1 MSKLIEE
8 WRPVV
13 GYEGLYQVS
22 DWGNVRSLD
31 RLVLSKAGSYR
42 KAYGVLLSQYIDKDG
57 YCRVGLHFKR
67 KQKIKGVHCLVA
79 EAFIPNPDNKPQVD
93 HINGVR
99 NDNRVDNLRWFT
111 LEENNST
118 DLAKSRKSKAAFKR
132 SDNKKIVY
140 QYTLDGEFVAKY
152 NSTMEVERKNGYKR
166 ASIGRCCNKKQK
178 TAYNYKWSYNEI
190 N

>member
-1 MSKLIEE
+1 MSRLVEE

-13 GYEGLYQVS
+13 GYEGLYEVS
-22 DWGNVRSLD
+22 DRGNVRSLD
-31 RLVLSKAGSYR
+31 MRLKCKNNSFRIK
-42 KAYGVLLSQYIDKDG
+42 KGVQLKPYIDEDG
-57 YCRVGLHFKR
+57 YCRVGLHNIEKSET
-67 KQKIKGVHCLVA
+67 KGVHRLVA

-99 NDNRVDNLRWFT
+99 NDNRVENLRWFT
-111 LEENNST
+111 LKENNST
-118 DLAKSRKSKAAFKR
+118 DLAKSRKSKAAFER

-152 NSTMEVERKNGYKR
+152 NSTMEMERKNGFKR
-166 ASIGRCCNKKQK
+166 QSICRCCNKKQK